1 MYHVCVYIM
10 YVFILRMCVYYVCL
24 YITNVCILCMCVYH
38 VCLYITNVCIL
49 CMFLDAVS
57 CMYDVCV
64 CNGRLRI
71 HDTAVSCG
79 MNQQSLCVIIS

>member
-1 MYHVCVYIM
+1 
-10 YVFILRMCVYYVCL
+10 
-24 YITNVCILCMCVYH
+24 
-38 VCLYITNVCIL
+38 VCIL

-64 CNGRLRI
+64 CNVRLRI